1 MSSSPD
7 PDEILTAAAL
17 LVRDELLPA
26 LSGELAFKARI
37 LANALDLVRRQWV
50 QTTTE
55 DPAKAA
61 QEDARLRMLAGGAA
75 DTQADPQVEL
85 VRRIAAGSLAPDDL
99 RLLDHLWQTTLS
111 RIAVDQPHYASYQ
124 AEVGQG

>member
-7 PDEILTAAAL
+7 PHEILAAAAL
-17 LVRDELLPA
+17 LVRHELLPA

-50 QTTTE
+50 QTTSE
-55 DPAKAA
+55 NLAEAA
-61 QEDARLRMLAGGAA
+61 HVDARVRMLAGNA
-75 DTQADPQVEL
+75 ADPQAEL
-85 VRRIAAGSLAPDDL
+85 VRRITTGSLSPDDP
-99 RLLDHLWQTTLS
+99 LLLGHLWHATLS
-111 RIAVDQPHYASYQ
+111 RIAVDQPHYASYR

>member
-7 PDEILTAAAL
+7 PDEILAAAAL

-26 LSGELAFKARI
+26 LSGELAFKARL

-61 QEDARLRMLAGGAA
+61 QEDARLRLLAGGAA
-75 DTQADPQVEL
+75 DTQADPQAEL
-85 VRRIAAGSLAPDDL
+85 VRRIATGSLSPDDP

-111 RIAVDQPHYASYQ
+111 RIAVDQPHYASYR